1 MDACQGAGKSGTE
14 PPRIMNGRAPFYG
27 LTPFSLPMDLLLGDI
42 LRTPSK
48 ALLGLAAVMSLAL
61 FMACGPPKPSPARR
75 AQTPRFADGT
85 AIGVSPAEAD
95 VRRLQLA
102 MGRAQEDR
110 ELSKT
115 EHETIHALI
124 RLVPEDFADSAAE
137 ITNALSRQGSPYR
150 LTPQDLFDLAGLM
163 LGQRPSLS
171 PDLVTRTGAQTHGH
185 VTFV

>member
-1 MDACQGAGKSGTE
+1 
-14 PPRIMNGRAPFYG
+14 
-27 LTPFSLPMDLLLGDI
+27 
-42 LRTPSK
+42 
-48 ALLGLAAVMSLAL
+48 
-61 FMACGPPKPSPARR
+61 
-75 AQTPRFADGT
+75 
-85 AIGVSPAEAD
+85 
-95 VRRLQLA
+95 

-185 VTFV
+185 VTFAEVSLESGRQVFYFVRLATQDGAWRLCGDTTRAF